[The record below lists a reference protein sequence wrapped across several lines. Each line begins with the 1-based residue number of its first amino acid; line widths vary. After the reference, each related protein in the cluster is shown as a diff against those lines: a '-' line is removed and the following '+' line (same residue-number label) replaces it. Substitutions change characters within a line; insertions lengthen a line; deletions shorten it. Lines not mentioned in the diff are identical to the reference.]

1 MWAMR
6 RSRIVGPRRCEQSY
20 ASVAV
25 VVTCMDDMVAGR
37 VPLKQ
42 QACLDEPSSAVVVHC
57 CQCSNCIEWILL
69 SRCARESTAATV
81 PLVLVADTEGG

>member
-1 MWAMR
+1 M
-6 RSRIVGPRRCEQSY
+6 EQSY

-42 QACLDEPSSAVVVHC
+42 QACLDEPSSAVVVVAVVAM
-57 CQCSNCIEWILL
+57 LD
-69 SRCARESTAATV
+69 
-81 PLVLVADTEGG
+81 LVE